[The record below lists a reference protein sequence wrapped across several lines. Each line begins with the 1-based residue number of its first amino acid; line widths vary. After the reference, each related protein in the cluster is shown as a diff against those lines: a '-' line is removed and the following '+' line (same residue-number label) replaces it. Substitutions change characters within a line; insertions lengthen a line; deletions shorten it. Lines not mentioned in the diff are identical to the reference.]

1 MQHSTVVRVECE
13 YVNARIKGMKSRLLH
28 PAVLE
33 TLILKPDIE
42 SIITELRTTAYKEEI
57 EKASIQ
63 YSGIMCIEV
72 ALRKDLTSSFRK
84 IFGFMKGDESEKY
97 IKILLGRW
105 DIQNIKTI
113 LRGKNIHIPTAEIQ
127 DCLIPAGELDDTT
140 MIELVKQPD
149 VKAVID
155 LLATW
160 GISYAK
166 PLTRN
171 VKEYAEKRDLAILE
185 YALDRFYYKNALNAV
200 KGGSYNDG
208 LVREMIMAEIDVTN
222 IKNVFRMIRD
232 KIDVEEARDYLIE
245 GGISLD
251 IENLLTMV
259 RTGTF
264 AGAIKLLETSPYA
277 FLSKF
282 PEEVIKA
289 QRISVLEKELEKY
302 LIKRGISRFLGD
314 PLSIAIPIGYIWA
327 KYNEIT
333 NIRIIARCK
342 TADVPEKE
350 IRGDL
355 IYV

>member
-1 MQHSTVVRVECE
+1 VECE
-13 YVNARIKGMKSRLLH
+13 YVNARVKGMKSRLLD
-28 PAVLE
+28 PAVFE

-42 SIITELRTTAYKEEI
+42 SIITELGTTTYKEEI

-63 YSGIMCIEV
+63 YSGIQCIEV
-72 ALRKDLTSSFRK
+72 ALRRDFTNSFRK
-84 IFGFMKGDESEKY
+84 IFIFMRGDESEKY

-105 DIQNIKTI
+105 DVQNIKTI
-113 LRGKNIHIPTAEIQ
+113 LRGKNIHIPTAEIH

-171 VKEYAEKRDLAILE
+171 FKEYSEKRDLAILE
-185 YALDRFYYKNALNAV
+185 YAIDRFYYKNALKAV
-200 KGGSYNDG
+200 KGENYDDN
-208 LVREMIMAEIDVTN
+208 LVREMIMTEIDVTN

-232 KIDVEEARDYLIE
+232 RIDVEEAKSYLIE
-245 GGISLD
+245 GGTSLD
-251 IENLLTMV
+251 TEKLLTMV

-277 FLSKF
+277 FLSRV
-282 PEEVIKA
+282 PEEVLKA
-289 QRISVLEKELEKY
+289 QKISVLEKELEKY
-302 LIKRGISRFLGD
+302 LIKLGKSRFLGD

-350 IRGDL
+350 LRGEL
-355 IYV
+355 VYV